1 MAAQLADSSLS
12 GNRRKGRR
20 QRFTGLKSDG
30 LVLCLSK
37 IKQFLSLPQKC
48 AKEGDVVEKNSNN
61 IGFYLGFFFLQLI
74 LQHTITKNVKTAQK
88 FSICSSHFNEI
99 FCKILNTMLNLSSI
113 STSSNTNT

>member
-61 IGFYLGFFFLQLI
+61 IGFYLGFFFFAI
-74 LQHTITKNVKTAQK
+74 DFAAHYYKKCK
-88 FSICSSHFNEI
+88 DCSKVFHLF
-99 FCKILNTMLNLSSI
+99 
-113 STSSNTNT
+113 